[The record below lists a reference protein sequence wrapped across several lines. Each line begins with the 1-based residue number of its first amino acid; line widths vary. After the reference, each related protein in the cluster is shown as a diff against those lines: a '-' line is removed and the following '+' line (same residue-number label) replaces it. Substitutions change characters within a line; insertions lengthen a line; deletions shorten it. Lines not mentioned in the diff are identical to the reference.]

1 MRAESTKCL
10 PSAFLGVLNFH
21 ATAVLAHALVLDL
34 AGDQREQR
42 VIAADADAFARRDLR
57 PALADKDGARA
68 DDLAAVDLDPEH
80 LRVRVAAVARRAAAF
95 LVSQLLGL
103 LLGPPRRLLGRLN
116 ILFDNLGLGLASLG
130 LASLGLRRGHLLLR
144 RGLGAALRLGLVL
157 RFLAFLLFD
166 RETDAA
172 DGDDLECGLVSAAA
186 MVHAHALL
194 RLVAD
199 AFEAWAAAVRD
210 HLGVDVEAVHCRIT
224 YLDLGAVV
232 EEQHVDGLLR
242 GTRLR
247 GEPVDQDSVAGGYAV
262 LLAAADDDGRQRTI
276 RLGHGE

>member
-34 AGDQREQR
+34 AGNQREQR

-57 PALADKDGARA
+57 PALADKDGACA

-95 LVSQLLGL
+95 LVSQLLRL

-116 ILFDNLGLGLASLG
+116 FLFDNLGLGF
-130 LASLGLRRGHLLLR
+130 ASLGLRRGHLLLR
-144 RGLGAALRLGLVL
+144 RGLGAALRLRLVL

-172 DGDDLECGLVSAAA
+172 DGNDLECGLVSAAA

-194 RLVAD
+194 RLVAE

-210 HLGVDVEAVHCRIT
+210 HLGVDVEAVHLRIT

-232 EEQHVDGLLR
+232 EQQHAAELHR

-247 GEPVDQDSVAGGYAV
+247 GEPVDQDAVAGGHAV
-262 LLAAADDDGRQRTI
+262 LLAAADDDGRQRTV

>member
-34 AGDQREQR
+34 AGNQREQR
-42 VIAADADAFARRDLR
+42 VIAADADAFSRRDLR
-57 PALADKDGARA
+57 PALA
-68 DDLAAVDLDPEH
+68 
-80 LRVRVAAVARRAAAF
+80 
-95 LVSQLLGL
+95 
-103 LLGPPRRLLGRLN
+103 
-116 ILFDNLGLGLASLG
+116 
-130 LASLGLRRGHLLLR
+130 
-144 RGLGAALRLGLVL
+144 
-157 RFLAFLLFD
+157 
-166 RETDAA
+166 
-172 DGDDLECGLVSAAA
+172 
-186 MVHAHALL
+186 HAHALL

-210 HLGVDVEAVHCRIT
+210 HLGVDVEAVHRRIT

-232 EEQHVDGLLR
+232 EQQHAAELHR

-247 GEPVDQDSVAGGYAV
+247 GEPVDQDAVAGGHAV

>member
-21 ATAVLAHALVLDL
+21 TTAVLAHALVFDL
-34 AGDQREQR
+34 AGNQREQR
-42 VIAADADAFARRDLR
+42 VIAADADAFSRRDLR
-57 PALADKDGARA
+57 PALADEDGACA

-95 LVSQLLGL
+95 LVSQLLRL

-116 ILFDNLGLGLASLG
+116 FLFDNLGLGS
-130 LASLGLRRGHLLLR
+130 ASLGLRRGHLLLR
-144 RGLGAALRLGLVL
+144 PGLGPALRLGLVLVL

-172 DGDDLECGLVSAAA
+172 NGDDLECGLVSAAA

-194 RLVAD
+194 RLVAE

-210 HLGVDVEAVHCRIT
+210 HLGVDVEAVHLRIT

-232 EEQHVDGLLR
+232 EQQH
-242 GTRLR
+242 
-247 GEPVDQDSVAGGYAV
+247 
-262 LLAAADDDGRQRTI
+262 AAELHR
-276 RLGHGE
+276 